1 MSVDPN
7 DLPSADEHELAYWLM
22 TSEIMSGSGPAS
34 PRYTSTDIEKDR
46 ERKEAIRV
54 ELKRRGYSDGDVL
67 AIESGEWTMLD
78 GRSAI

>member
-22 TSEIMSGSGPAS
+22 TSEIRSGSGPAF

-54 ELKRRGYSDGDVL
+54 EMKRRGYSDGDVL

>member
-22 TSEIMSGSGPAS
+22 TSEIMSGSGAAS

>member
-22 TSEIMSGSGPAS
+22 TSEIRSGSGPTS
-34 PRYTSTDIEKDR
+34 TRYTSSDSEKDR

-54 ELKRRGYSDGDVL
+54 EMKRRGYSDEDVL

-78 GRSAI
+78 GRNAI